1 MSEFDNLKKSVEA
14 DAGMTVTL
22 TLEDDTELE
31 CAVIAIFPVQDNHYV
46 AMIPL
51 GEENPNVFLY
61 RIKRSEEG
69 AVELENIDDDEEYVI
84 AADAYN
90 SLVDEM

>member
-1 MSEFDNLKKSVEA
+1 MNKFEDLKMSIEDDE
-14 DAGMTVTL
+14 DITVTL

-31 CAVIAIFPVQDNHYV
+31 CAVIAIFPVKDKYYV

-51 GEENPNVFLY
+51 GEENLAVFLY
-61 RIKRSEEG
+61 RIKRSEECD
-69 AVELENIDDDEEYVI
+69 VELENIDDDEEYVI